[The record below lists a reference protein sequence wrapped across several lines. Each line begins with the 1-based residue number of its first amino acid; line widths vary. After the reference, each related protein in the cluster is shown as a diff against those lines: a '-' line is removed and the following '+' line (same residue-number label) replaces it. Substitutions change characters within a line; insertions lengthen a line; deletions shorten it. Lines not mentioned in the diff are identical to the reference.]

1 MLLNI
6 GSILLVFVLTS
17 YSIFHFNKAISR
29 PSNLITALFSACAT
43 AAVGFLLM
51 HITAYQVLLTGGLFL
66 AFAVVCGYFIGDT
79 THKVKGLNQI
89 LSGFLGGAIGTVLG
103 YMTFITATAFLVVDV
118 LFIVFVYVVLQIF
131 DKQQSS
137 AQILTKKKSTNK
149 ISKQPSYKVPGA
161 LLAISV
167 IFVTAMS
174 ATDIAAGVIGQPQ
187 TQEAILEVENDLQ
200 VATIHV
206 TASGFNPKN
215 TTIKANTMVKIIF
228 NSDYEE
234 GKDIFLVSNDLGL
247 NLKLKS
253 GENMIL
259 LNDPVVGEYQFSLE
273 PGNFLGQLI
282 ID

>member
-6 GSILLVFVLTS
+6 GSILLVFGLTG

-29 PSNLITALFSACAT
+29 PNRIITNLFAACAT
-43 AAVGFLLM
+43 AAVGFLFM
-51 HITAYQVLLTGGLFL
+51 HITAYQVLLTSGLFL
-66 AFAVVCGYFIGDT
+66 TFAVVFGFFIGDAI
-79 THKVKGLNQI
+79 HKVKGLDQI
-89 LSGFLGGAIGTVLG
+89 LSGFLGGVIGTVLG

-131 DKQQSS
+131 DKQQSTT
-137 AQILTKKKSTNK
+137 QILPKKKSTNK
-149 ISKQPSYKVPGA
+149 NSKQPSYKVPGV
-161 LLAISV
+161 LSAISV
-167 IFVTAMS
+167 ILLTVITVNVK
-174 ATDIAAGVIGQPQ
+174 DIPAGVIGQPQ

-234 GKDIFLVSNDLGL
+234 AFLVSNDLGL
-247 NLKLKS
+247 NLKLKY

-259 LNDPVVGEYQFSLE
+259 LNDPEVGEYQFSLE
-273 PGNFLGQLI
+273 PGNFLGQLT